1 MDYLMRLEKQH
12 KQYNTLKATL
22 KMTKTEIAWSTFI
35 HVAVISFAAYTV
47 TFAVCRIFKV
57 GSL

>member
-22 KMTKTEIAWSTFI
+22 KMTKIEVAWSVFT
-35 HVAVISFAAYTV
+35 HVVVISFLAYAV

>member
-1 MDYLMRLEKQH
+1 MRLEKQH

-22 KMTKTEIAWSTFI
+22 KMTKTEIAWSIFI
-35 HVAVISFAAYTV
+35 HVAVISFAAYAV